1 MLLTVL
7 KYLGFLK
14 YLGGP
19 ANPVMPLI
27 IILRC
32 LFSLH
37 LFIGHDRDR
46 SILEWYASIR
56 QKYFFFFLLFF
67 FCAELG
73 STALTL
79 ASSQDKMISYYI
91 KAGLKN
97 LRSKW
102 SQMICAAEYST
113 VATETEHQTP
123 LSCYR
128 NIPPSVC
135 LNTPTHVEEL
145 WGGVLC
151 MKMKTMTKTYH

>member
-14 YLGGP
+14 YLRGLT
-19 ANPVMPLI
+19 NPVMPLL

-32 LFSLH
+32 LFPCICSLVTT
-37 LFIGHDRDR
+37 
-46 SILEWYASIR
+46 ETAASWNDMPASGKNGI
-56 QKYFFFFLLFF
+56 FFFAQSF
-67 FCAELG
+67 G

-97 LRSKW
+97 LQSKW
-102 SQMICAAEYST
+102 SRMICAAEYST

-128 NIPPSVC
+128 NMPPSVC

-145 WGGVLC
+145 
-151 MKMKTMTKTYH
+151 